1 MQDEKLR
8 SRNHRVRWTISELNY
23 LEKNYGQFS
32 NADIARHLGRSVSAI
47 QGMAGKI
54 GCCSQTVSLWTEA
67 EKDILRATYETDI
80 DTKLIC
86 AMLPERAPQSV
97 TVMARNM
104 GLSRPES
111 IWRQDEIDVLNT
123 YYPAEGKKIAARLPG
138 RGPEAVKLKA
148 NELGIKFQGDDLY
161 RVWSEEEWTL
171 LAQNHLLPFARLREL
186 FPQRSRA
193 SVSMAR
199 RRFRRNMYA
208 SHRK

>member
-1 MQDEKLR
+1 MQDGKLI
-8 SRNHRVRWTISELNY
+8 SHNHRVRWTISELKF
-23 LEKNYGQFS
+23 LEENYGKMS
-32 NADIARHLGRSVSAI
+32 RADVGKHLGRSASAI
-47 QGMAGKI
+47 QGMANKI
-54 GCCSQTVSLWTEA
+54 GCCTQQAAAWTET
-67 EKDILRATYETDI
+67 EKNILRATYETDM
-80 DTKLIC
+80 DSKLIC
-86 AMLPERAPQSV
+86 AMLPGRAPQSIA
-97 TVMARNM
+97 VMARNM

-111 IWRQDEIDVLNT
+111 LWRQDEIDVLNT
-123 YYPAEGKKIAARLPG
+123 YYPAEGKKTAARLPG

-199 RRFRRNMYA
+199 RRFRRNMHA